1 MMKKPEQKAEKVRH
15 MYTLPLTL
23 PQMDA
28 LAEWLESHNWEFY
41 AVNYSQY
48 AYRSEGINVVAY
60 TSGKVVIQGKNTEAF
75 VTDVLEPEITKKPR
89 LGLERLEHPEWFV
102 AHAGMDESGKGDLF
116 GPLVAA
122 CVIADGNI
130 VDFWL
135 KNGLKESKQ
144 ISSDAQLFKMEKLV
158 RQPEGV
164 VIEVAY
170 AGMEKYNQLYQNFGN
185 LNEQLAWFH
194 AKALEGAL
202 KKRFVE
208 SGLLDQFTKSDLVS
222 KYLHVD
228 GFRLEQHVRAES
240 DPIVAAA
247 SIVARSAYVHQLKKL
262 SDIANIDLPK
272 GAGVQAKEALVALI
286 EKHGREALPKF
297 VKMHFKTLQEV

>member
-15 MYTLPLTL
+15 IYTLPLTL

-135 KNGLKESKQ
+135 KNGLKESKRSHDFHITDTIFQ
-144 ISSDAQLFKMEKLV
+144 QLRTQSHPSKQGGRTKI
-158 RQPEGV
+158 QDT
-164 VIEVAY
+164 AHY
-170 AGMEKYNQLYQNFGN
+170 QSYNQIKQ
-185 LNEQLAWFH
+185 
-194 AKALEGAL
+194 K
-202 KKRFVE
+202 
-208 SGLLDQFTKSDLVS
+208 
-222 KYLHVD
+222 
-228 GFRLEQHVRAES
+228 
-240 DPIVAAA
+240 
-247 SIVARSAYVHQLKKL
+247 
-262 SDIANIDLPK
+262 
-272 GAGVQAKEALVALI
+272 
-286 EKHGREALPKF
+286 
-297 VKMHFKTLQEV
+297 